1 MNSGSLVPGVPCDFE
16 VEVPALVSKRGV
28 QGIKTDGLPKP
39 LIAYIL
45 RDRAAPVEMELEAY
59 EAGSREL
66 LLQLIMMDPWTRSKE
81 QAEKLLEDILNLPFN
96 KEMKEHYK

>member
-1 MNSGSLVPGVPCDFE
+1 MNDGNFVPDIPHNFE

-45 RDRAAPVEMELEAY
+45 RDRVAPVEVELEAY
-59 EAGSREL
+59 ESGGKEL
-66 LLQLIMMDPWTRSKE
+66 LLQLIMMGPWTRSRE
-81 QAEKLLEDILNLPFN
+81 
-96 KEMKEHYK
+96 